1 MCVCDN
7 YSVIKGSDCHG
18 LSNPTQVVGRGSTGM
33 DTGTNFCTQRK
44 PVLVQ
49 VVIVFLQVF

>member
-1 MCVCDN
+1 VCDN